1 MSAFLL
7 YIFKVALL
15 TAAFVLLYHVLISR
29 DTFYGVG
36 RKVLVGSLVIAY
48 ILPFCVITIHKSVN
62 DSSEQSVPS
71 ATMALPIVTNT
82 TIGDTSAVS
91 TISEQSELRDV
102 TTDSSRY
109 DLWLIISV
117 VLYFSGVVGLSVLR
131 GVSIHKVLQIIN
143 NSHILKKD
151 NVCTIMISSD
161 NIQPFSWMK
170 YIIVPESIGEKLL
183 LDDVETGSWE
193 RSVLC
198 HERAHVTHHHSIELL
213 FTDILSVFQWFN
225 PAVWLLRHDLCNL
238 HEYQADSAV
247 LNAGYEKSRYQESLL
262 NIECGYNAMLSVNGI
277 GISNLRSRMLMM
289 NCQASGKKALLKY
302 LYLPLLMVA
311 SLILTSNKVYDRHE
325 APYVLS
331 GSRENQ
337 SIRRLYEYPDTEYYY
352 QGLRFNIAN
361 GVAVLDGYDWAA
373 MYNGQERNDMDL
385 EIIIPSAI
393 PFDGKEYIVR
403 VIAPTAL
410 NGTRYTHIVLPETI
424 TEIGAEAFASCRMLE
439 SITIPSS
446 LCVLQSRAFT
456 RCDNLKSVHIEDGLE
471 ELPEGLFL
479 NCRNLESVHLP
490 STLKIIGDGAFSDC
504 RHLTEINLPK
514 RLERIGDEAFFRCI
528 RLSSIKIPKKV
539 NYIGNGAFYD
549 CRSLENVDPSK
560 LKAEIGDKAFYVSEN

>member
-82 TIGDTSAVS
+82 TIGDTPAVS

-213 FTDILSVFQWFN
+213 FTDFLSVFQWFN

-337 SIRRLYEYPDTEYYY
+337 SIRRLYEYPDTDIT
-352 QGLRFNIAN
+352 N
-361 GVAVLDGYDWAA
+361 
-373 MYNGQERNDMDL
+373 ND
-385 EIIIPSAI
+385 E
-393 PFDGKEYIVR
+393 
-403 VIAPTAL
+403 
-410 NGTRYTHIVLPETI
+410 N
-424 TEIGAEAFASCRMLE
+424 
-439 SITIPSS
+439 
-446 LCVLQSRAFT
+446 
-456 RCDNLKSVHIEDGLE
+456 N
-471 ELPEGLFL
+471 
-479 NCRNLESVHLP
+479 
-490 STLKIIGDGAFSDC
+490 KIQYREWC
-504 RHLTEINLPK
+504 CCT
-514 RLERIGDEAFFRCI
+514 
-528 RLSSIKIPKKV
+528 
-539 NYIGNGAFYD
+539 
-549 CRSLENVDPSK
+549 
-560 LKAEIGDKAFYVSEN
+560 